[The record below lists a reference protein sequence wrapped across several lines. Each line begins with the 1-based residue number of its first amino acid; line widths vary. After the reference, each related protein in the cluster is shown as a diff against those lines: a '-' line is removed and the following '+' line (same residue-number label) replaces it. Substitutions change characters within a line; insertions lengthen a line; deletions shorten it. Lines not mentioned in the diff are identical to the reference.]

1 LGSQSS
7 FPCEDHTQTSRFLP
21 IPNTSDKTAKMSTV
35 TFANIKTTEGI
46 LTTSDGA
53 TLYTKTWH
61 PSTPILARLV
71 FLHGFSDHCNF
82 YGVLFPTLASSGIKV
97 YSYDQ
102 RGWGRSVTKPSQK
115 GLTGPTSRI
124 MSDIT
129 EFIQSL
135 PSEEASTPLFLMGH
149 SMGGGEILYY
159 AATGPQNI
167 TSQIRGYLAEAPY
180 IRLHPTAMPWKMTV
194 LAGKILG
201 KILPHAQ
208 MVQKL
213 QPEKLSRD
221 PEVCREWESDPLNHD
236 MGTLEGLAAM
246 IDRAAEL
253 EEGKVKI
260 RDQDGKKVS
269 VWIGFG
275 SGDQVLDWEACK
287 KWFEKKLEVADKEF
301 RIYDGWYHKLH
312 AEPEEDKFL
321 FAKDV
326 KEWIL
331 ARSITTNSASEEE
344 NLQAA
349 TTKPKL

>member
-1 LGSQSS
+1 
-7 FPCEDHTQTSRFLP
+7 
-21 IPNTSDKTAKMSTV
+21 MSTV
-35 TFANIKTTEGI
+35 AFTNVHTTEGT

-82 YGVLFPTLASSGIKV
+82 YGILFPTLASRGIKI
-97 YSYDQ
+97 YTYDQ

-129 EFIQSL
+129 DFIQSL
-135 PSEEASTPLFLMGH
+135 PSTSEEAATPLFLMGH
-149 SMGGGEILYY
+149 SMGGAEILYY
-159 AATGPQNI
+159 AATAPPTI
-167 TSQIRGYLAEAPY
+167 KDTIRGYLAEAPY
-180 IRLHPTAMPWKMTV
+180 LRLHATTTPWKTTI
-194 LAGKILG
+194 LAGKLLA

-213 QPEKLSRD
+213 SGEKLCRD
-221 PEVCREWESDPLNHD
+221 PEVCREWDSDPLCHD
-236 MGTLEGLAAM
+236 TGTLEGLAAM

-253 EEGKVKI
+253 EEGKKVRI
-260 RDQDGKKVS
+260 RDTDNNKKAS

-287 KWFEKKLEVADKEF
+287 RWFERKLDVEDKEF

-312 AEPEEDKFL
+312 AEPGEDKFK

-326 KEWIL
+326 SEWIL
-331 ARSITTNSASEEE
+331 ARTTTNNGTSDEEE

>member
-1 LGSQSS
+1 
-7 FPCEDHTQTSRFLP
+7 
-21 IPNTSDKTAKMSTV
+21 MSTV
-35 TFANIKTTEGI
+35 TFANINTTEAT
-46 LTTSDGA
+46 LSTSDGA
-53 TLYTKTWH
+53 SLYTKTWH

-82 YGVLFPTLASSGIKV
+82 YGILFPTLASSGIKV

-124 MSDIT
+124 MSDMT

-135 PSEEASTPLFLMGH
+135 PSTSEEAATPLFLMGH

-159 AATGPQNI
+159 AATGPQHI
-167 TSQIRGYLAEAPY
+167 KSQIRGYLAEAPY
-180 IRLHPTAMPWKMTV
+180 IRLHPTSMPWKPTV
-194 LAGKILG
+194 LAGKLLG

-213 QPEKLSRD
+213 SAEKLCRD
-221 PEVCREWESDPLNHD
+221 PEVCKEWDEDPLCHD
-236 MGTLEGLAAM
+236 TGTLEGLAAM

-253 EEGKVKI
+253 EEGKVRI
-260 RDQDGKKVS
+260 RDKETS
-269 VWIGFG
+269 VWVGYG
-275 SGDQVLDWEACK
+275 SGDQVLDWEACQ
-287 KWFEKKLEVADKEF
+287 KWFERKLEVEDKEF

-312 AEPEEDKFL
+312 AEPGEDKFL

-326 KEWIL
+326 SEWIL
-331 ARSITTNSASEEE
+331 ARTRNGASEEG

>member
-1 LGSQSS
+1 
-7 FPCEDHTQTSRFLP
+7 
-21 IPNTSDKTAKMSTV
+21 MSTV
-35 TFANIKTTEGI
+35 AFANIKTTEGT

-53 TLYTKTWH
+53 KLYTKTWH

-82 YGVLFPTLASSGIKV
+82 YGILFPTLAQSGIKV

-135 PSEEASTPLFLMGH
+135 PSTSEEAATPLFLMGH

-159 AATGPQNI
+159 AATGPQKI
-167 TSQIRGYLAEAPY
+167 KSQIRGYLAEAPY

-194 LAGKILG
+194 LAGKLLG

-213 QPEKLSRD
+213 DTKKLCRD
-221 PEVCREWESDPLNHD
+221 PEVCKEWDSDPLNHD
-236 MGTLEGLAAM
+236 TGTLEGLAAM
-246 IDRAAEL
+246 IDRSAEL
-253 EEGKVKI
+253 QEGKVKI
-260 RDQDGKKVS
+260 RGKES
-269 VWIGFG
+269 VWVGFG

-287 KWFEKKLEVADKEF
+287 KWFEKNLEVEDKEF

-312 AEPEEDKFL
+312 AEPGEDKFL

-326 KEWIL
+326 REWIL
-331 ARSITTNSASEEE
+331 ARTNTGAGSSDESVP
-344 NLQAA
+344 